1 MALIYLSLMSKLYS
15 LSIIIALLS
24 TSLSAQFGSAKIE
37 FDDRLLR
44 SDEKYDLINLKED
57 IRQFFINTAWDKD
70 YSDLN
75 IPLHIQIVFE
85 GAASKGNVKTYLCK
99 ALFSNGSELRYFDT
113 GAQFFYSPGSSLY
126 FDLVLFEPLS
136 AFLAFYA
143 HLILA
148 GVIDTYDYRGGN
160 AAYEV
165 AREIGLRGASSEYQ
179 KGWNSRISLVDDI
192 SKNSGL
198 RDARLSYYI
207 GKDLLNEGD
216 IEESIK
222 EFNHMLDYLEKSY
235 TDFGREQSTQY
246 FMKIHSGF
254 LAETFSKL
262 GRRDL
267 LIDLKQLD
275 HDNNELYKHYLEKMP
290 K

>member
-1 MALIYLSLMSKLYS
+1 MSKLHS

-207 GKDLLNEGD
+207 GKDLLNEGN

-222 EFNHMLDYLEKSY
+222 EFNSMLDYLEKSY
-235 TDFGREQSTQY
+235 SDFGREQSTQY
-246 FMKIHSGF
+246 FMRIHSGF

-267 LIDLKQLD
+267 LVDLKQLD
-275 HDNNELYKHYLEKMP
+275 HDNNELYKLYLDKMP

>member
-1 MALIYLSLMSKLYS
+1 MSKLHS

-222 EFNHMLDYLEKSY
+222 EFNSMLDYLEKSY
-235 TDFGREQSTQY
+235 SDFGREQSTQY

-275 HDNNELYKHYLEKMP
+275 HDNNELYKLYLDKMP

>member
-1 MALIYLSLMSKLYS
+1 MSKLHS
-15 LSIIIALLS
+15 LSIIIALLY

-207 GKDLLNEGD
+207 GKDLLNEGN

-222 EFNHMLDYLEKSY
+222 EFNSMLDYLEKSY

-275 HDNNELYKHYLEKMP
+275 HDNNELYKLYLDKMP

>member
-1 MALIYLSLMSKLYS
+1 MSKLHS

-179 KGWNSRISLVDDI
+179 KGWSSRISLVDDI

-207 GKDLLNEGD
+207 GKDLLNEGN

-222 EFNHMLDYLEKSY
+222 EFNSMLDYLEKSY

-275 HDNNELYKHYLEKMP
+275 HDNNELYKLYLDKMP

>member
-1 MALIYLSLMSKLYS
+1 MSKLHS

-207 GKDLLNEGD
+207 GKDLLNEGN

-222 EFNHMLDYLEKSY
+222 EFNSMLDYLEKSY

-246 FMKIHSGF
+246 FMKIHSEF

-275 HDNNELYKHYLEKMP
+275 HDNNELYKLYLDKMP

>member
-1 MALIYLSLMSKLYS
+1 MSKLHS

-99 ALFSNGSELRYFDT
+99 ALFSNGNELRYFDT

-207 GKDLLNEGD
+207 GKDLLNEGN

-222 EFNHMLDYLEKSY
+222 EFNSMLDYLEKSY
-235 TDFGREQSTQY
+235 SDFGREQSTQY

-267 LIDLKQLD
+267 LIDLKRLD
-275 HDNNELYKHYLEKMP
+275 HDNNELYKLYLDKMP

>member
-1 MALIYLSLMSKLYS
+1 MSKLHS
-15 LSIIIALLS
+15 LSIIIAILS

-207 GKDLLNEGD
+207 GKDLLNEGN

-275 HDNNELYKHYLEKMP
+275 HDNNELYKLYLDKMP

>member
-1 MALIYLSLMSKLYS
+1 MSKLHS

-24 TSLSAQFGSAKIE
+24 TSLSAQFGSVKIE

-57 IRQFFINTAWDKD
+57 IRRFFINTAWDKD

-222 EFNHMLDYLEKSY
+222 EFNSMLDYLEKSY
-235 TDFGREQSTQY
+235 SDFGREQSTQY

-267 LIDLKQLD
+267 LVDLKQLD
-275 HDNNELYKHYLEKMP
+275 HDNNELYKLYLDKMP

>member
-1 MALIYLSLMSKLYS
+1 MSKLHS

-148 GVIDTYDYRGGN
+148 GDIDTYDYRGGN

-207 GKDLLNEGD
+207 GKDLLNEGN

-222 EFNHMLDYLEKSY
+222 EFNSMLDYLEKSY

-275 HDNNELYKHYLEKMP
+275 HDNNELYKRYLDKML

>member
-1 MALIYLSLMSKLYS
+1 MSKLHS
-15 LSIIIALLS
+15 LSIIIALLT

-113 GAQFFYSPGSSLY
+113 GAQFFYNPGSSLY

-207 GKDLLNEGD
+207 GKDLLNEGN

-275 HDNNELYKHYLEKMP
+275 HDNNELYKLYLDKMP

>member
-1 MALIYLSLMSKLYS
+1 MSKLHS

-24 TSLSAQFGSAKIE
+24 TSLSAQFGSTKIE

-44 SDEKYDLINLKED
+44 SDERYDLINLKED

-99 ALFSNGSELRYFDT
+99 ALFSNGSELRYFDN

-179 KGWNSRISLVDDI
+179 KGWNTRISLVDDI

-207 GKDLLNEGD
+207 GRDLLNEGN

-275 HDNNELYKHYLEKMP
+275 HDNNELYKLYLDKMP

>member
-1 MALIYLSLMSKLYS
+1 MSKLHS

-24 TSLSAQFGSAKIE
+24 TSLSAQFGSVKIE

-207 GKDLLNEGD
+207 GKDLLNEGN

-222 EFNHMLDYLEKSY
+222 EFNSMLDYLEKSY
-235 TDFGREQSTQY
+235 SDFGREQSTQY

-275 HDNNELYKHYLEKMP
+275 HDNNELYKLYLDKMP

>member
-1 MALIYLSLMSKLYS
+1 MSRLHS

-24 TSLSAQFGSAKIE
+24 TSLSAQFGSVKIE

-207 GKDLLNEGD
+207 GKDLLNEGN

-222 EFNHMLDYLEKSY
+222 EFNSMLDYLEKSY

-275 HDNNELYKHYLEKMP
+275 HDNNELYKLYLDKMP

>member
-1 MALIYLSLMSKLYS
+1 MSKLHS

-148 GVIDTYDYRGGN
+148 GVVDTYDYRGGN

-207 GKDLLNEGD
+207 GKDLLNEGN

-222 EFNHMLDYLEKSY
+222 EFNSMLDYLEKSY

-275 HDNNELYKHYLEKMP
+275 HDNNELYKLYLDKMP

>member
-1 MALIYLSLMSKLYS
+1 MSKLYS

>member
-1 MALIYLSLMSKLYS
+1 MSKLHS

-75 IPLHIQIVFE
+75 IPLHIQLVFE

-207 GKDLLNEGD
+207 GKDLLNEGN

-222 EFNHMLDYLEKSY
+222 EFNSMLDYLEKSY

-275 HDNNELYKHYLEKMP
+275 HDNNELYKLYLDKMP

>member
-1 MALIYLSLMSKLYS
+1 MSKLHS

-207 GKDLLNEGD
+207 CLL
-216 IEESIK
+216 
-222 EFNHMLDYLEKSY
+222 Y
-235 TDFGREQSTQY
+235 TSP
-246 FMKIHSGF
+246 SP
-254 LAETFSKL
+254 
-262 GRRDL
+262 RD
-267 LIDLKQLD
+267 Q
-275 HDNNELYKHYLEKMP
+275 
-290 K
+290 